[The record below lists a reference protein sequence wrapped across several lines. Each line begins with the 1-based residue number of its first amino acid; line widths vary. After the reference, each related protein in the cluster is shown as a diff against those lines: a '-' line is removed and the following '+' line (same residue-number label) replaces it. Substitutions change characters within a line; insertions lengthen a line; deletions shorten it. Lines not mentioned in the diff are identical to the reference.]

1 MKKLNLDSKNTVN
14 SNNTQSEI
22 VKAVLVGVVIGLAL
36 SVGSSFTRHKN
47 ELTNDSKTITTPKI
61 PQTQEESTEPV
72 DSIAKEIRVLKL
84 NPRRTLVIN
93 EQISLFSERHAD
105 RILELGDDKEPIVL
119 IIDSPGGSVF
129 SGEKILSA
137 MESVKSD
144 VYTVCVGMCASMAA
158 IIHQYGTKR
167 LATDRSVLM
176 FHDAAGMVGGRVNE
190 MLSLLTMIKRKI
202 EKSNHYIANRSKMS
216 YDELVR
222 LGANNF
228 WIDAEDAMEKGL
240 VDGLV
245 RIKK

>member
-1 MKKLNLDSKNTVN
+1 MKKLSLNNKDTNEARN
-14 SNNTQSEI
+14 SEKELA
-22 VKAVLVGVVIGLAL
+22 KAILVGVVIGLLL
-36 SVGSSFTRHKN
+36 SLASSFSANKN
-47 ELTNDSKTITTPKI
+47 ELTNESKVVTTPKI
-61 PQTQEESTEPV
+61 PASQTEPTSAV
-72 DSIAKEIRVLKL
+72 ESIEKHIKVLKL
-84 NPRRTLVIN
+84 NPARTIVIN
-93 EQISLFSERHAD
+93 ETITFMSERHAD

-119 IIDSPGGSVF
+119 LIDSPGGSVF
-129 SGEKILSA
+129 SGEKIVSA
-137 MESVKSD
+137 MESIKSD
-144 VYTVCVGMCASMAA
+144 VYTVCTGMCASMAA

-176 FHDAAGMVGGRVNE
+176 FHDAAGMISGRLSE
-190 MLSLLTMIKRKI
+190 MLSLLTMVRRKI

-245 RIKK
+245 RIKR